1 MNRTI
6 TGKDIFFLIFPRNGH
21 FEKFKDYLSNQIPGN
36 YLIIL
41 STFLSV

>member
-1 MNRTI
+1 MNTTI
-6 TGKDIFFLIFPRNGH
+6 TGKDIFLIFPRNGH